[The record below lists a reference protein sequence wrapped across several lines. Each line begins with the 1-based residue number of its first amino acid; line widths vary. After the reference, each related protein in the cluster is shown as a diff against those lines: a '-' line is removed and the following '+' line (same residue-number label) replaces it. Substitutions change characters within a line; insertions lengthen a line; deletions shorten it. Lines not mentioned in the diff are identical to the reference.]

1 MKETVQVQRIED
13 RAAHIARDQGR
24 MMRSLIEL
32 RKKHKLSQATV
43 AERMG
48 VSQPTVAVLERY
60 DANPTLSTV
69 LRYAVAV
76 EARLATEV
84 FDDCAD
90 AWEPDIVGVGSR
102 SAS

>member
-1 MKETVQVQRIED
+1 MQVQRIED

-32 RKKHKLSQATV
+32 RKKHRLSQATV

-48 VSQPTVAVLERY
+48 VSQPTVAGLERY

-90 AWEPDIVGVGSR
+90 AWEPDVVGAGSR
-102 SAS
+102 SIS